1 MKFDYDFGESLIVIN
16 ENLTKEVFL
25 DKAMTKEGSFAR
37 DMFERM
43 YDSLFS
49 ELIDL
54 RQEYKKYYALEYE
67 RFEAFLYKKYNLEPD
82 DIEAILRVENE
93 SEDYTIYKKD
103 DFAYGDYGIAQF
115 CFSETMSERILNLL
129 LLKKGTDEN

>member
-1 MKFDYDFGESLIVIN
+1 M
-16 ENLTKEVFL
+16 

-67 RFEAFLYKKYNLEPD
+67 RFEIFLYKKYNLEPD
-82 DIEAILRVENE
+82 DIEAILKVENE
-93 SEDYTIYKKD
+93 SEEYTIYKKD

-115 CFSETMSERILNLL
+115 CFSEVMYGRILNLL
-129 LLKKGTDEN
+129 LLKKDTDEN